1 MQEAGGLVTKILLGR
16 SSALSVEY
24 APDSARAKGSSVVHE
39 PGEC

>member
-1 MQEAGGLVTKILLGR
+1 MQEAGSLVGR

-24 APDSARAKGSSVVHE
+24 APDSVRVQGSSVIHE